1 MVRVERGGGGD
12 GGARAVGRFLR
23 VVVFVLV
30 VCFLLFLLRL
40 RVRGAE
46 AERFLV
52 GFVVVVLLRHR
63 LVVGRVVVVVFLF
76 VFVFTIINGSESSES
91 SEIFGIFGIFGIG
104 LLVVSPPHHRGSPGR
119 R

>member
-52 GFVVVVLLRHR
+52 GFVVFFR

-76 VFVFTIINGSESSES
+76 VFTMVGSECSECQ
-91 SEIFGIFGIFGIG
+91 
-104 LLVVSPPHHRGSPGR
+104 
-119 R
+119 

>member
-1 MVRVERGGGGD
+1 LLVRVERGGGGD

-76 VFVFTIINGSESSES
+76 VFTMVGSECSECQ
-91 SEIFGIFGIFGIG
+91 
-104 LLVVSPPHHRGSPGR
+104 
-119 R
+119 

>member
-1 MVRVERGGGGD
+1 LLVRVERGGGGD

-52 GFVVVVLLRHR
+52 GFARVFFR